1 MIVLF
6 FKTHTDAHGDEKPD
20 ALPEKMRLILV
31 SHVKEAKTPEDKE
44 RAERELSAFD
54 GD

>member
-6 FKTHTDAHGDEKPD
+6 FKTYRDASGDEDAD
-20 ALPEKMRLILV
+20 ALPDKMRLILV
-31 SHVKEAKTPEDKE
+31 SHVKEAKTSEEKE

>member
-6 FKTHTDAHGDEKPD
+6 FKTHHDDEDAD

-44 RAERELSAFD
+44 RAERELAALSET
-54 GD
+54 